1 MTRAARALRSSGVG
15 CATLVALSLTLA
27 GVSVAQTEAEV
38 QDKAA
43 ADQVAPPVKA
53 PPKAVSLDQLLQ
65 QIRKGWNAENKENQR
80 REAAFRVAKQDQ
92 QKLLAQAK
100 AALNREEKLSEQYE
114 RQFEENELRI
124 AELEDLLSQRLGNLG
139 ELFGVVRQVAGD
151 TRSHIDASLISAQL
165 PDRAPFLTELGKSKS
180 LPSLEA
186 LEKLWYMLHQE
197 MTEQGKVARFRTPIV
212 SSTGDLIERDVVRV
226 GPFTAVGG
234 GKYLQWKDDAQKLI
248 ELGREPAA
256 RYQSTVAD
264 LEEATEGVVRF
275 AVDPARGSILGML
288 VQTPNF
294 EEQIQAGG
302 PIGYAIIVL
311 GSTTF
316 LMALLRMIYIFLVS
330 RAVDS
335 QVKNDQPSEKNP
347 LGRVLLV
354 YEENKESDTETLELK
369 LDEAILRETAR
380 AERFSWL
387 IKVVAAVAPLMGL
400 LGTVTGMIKTFQ
412 MITLFGAGDPKYMAS
427 GISEALVTTMLGLCV
442 AIPLVLLHSIVS
454 SMSKRVVD
462 VLEEQSAGLV
472 ATRSEGSPEVAAK

>member
-1 MTRAARALRSSGVG
+1 
-15 CATLVALSLTLA
+15 
-27 GVSVAQTEAEV
+27 
-38 QDKAA
+38 
-43 ADQVAPPVKA
+43 
-53 PPKAVSLDQLLQ
+53 
-65 QIRKGWNAENKENQR
+65 
-80 REAAFRVAKQDQ
+80 
-92 QKLLAQAK
+92 
-100 AALNREEKLSEQYE
+100 
-114 RQFEENELRI
+114 
-124 AELEDLLSQRLGNLG
+124 
-139 ELFGVVRQVAGD
+139 
-151 TRSHIDASLISAQL
+151 
-165 PDRAPFLTELGKSKS
+165 
-180 LPSLEA
+180 
-186 LEKLWYMLHQE
+186 
-197 MTEQGKVARFRTPIV
+197 
-212 SSTGDLIERDVVRV
+212 
-226 GPFTAVGG
+226 
-234 GKYLQWKDDAQKLI
+234 
-248 ELGREPAA
+248 
-256 RYQSTVAD
+256 VAD
-264 LEEATEGVVRF
+264 LEAETSGLVRF

-472 ATRSEGSPEVAAK
+472 ATQAEGSPEVAAK

>member
-1 MTRAARALRSSGVG
+1 MTRAARALRSSGIG

-38 QDKAA
+38 KTEAEATRAA
-43 ADQVAPPVKA
+43 TPAPA
-53 PPKAVSLDQLLQ
+53 ARKAVSLDQLLK
-65 QIRKGWNAENKENQR
+65 QIRAGWNAENKENQR
-80 REAAFRVAKQDQ
+80 REAAFRAAKQDQ

-100 AALNREEKLSEQYE
+100 AALAKEENLSEQYE
-114 RQFEENELRI
+114 RQFEDNELRI
-124 AELEDLLSQRLGNLG
+124 AELEDLLAQRLGNLG

-165 PDRAPFLTELGKSKS
+165 PDRSPFLIELGKSKA
-180 LPSLEA
+180 LPSLES

-197 MTEQGKVARFRTPIV
+197 MTEQGKVARFRTPVV
-212 SSTGDLIERDVVRV
+212 SSAGPLVERDVVRV

-234 GKYLQWKDDAQKLI
+234 GQYLQWKDDAQKLI

-256 RYQSTVAD
+256 RYQNTVSN
-264 LEEATEGVVRF
+264 LEEATSGLVRF

-311 GSTTF
+311 GSLTF
-316 LMALLRMIYIFLVS
+316 VMALLRMVYVFLMN
-330 RAVDS
+330 RAVDA
-335 QVKNDQPSEKNP
+335 QVKRSQATDKNP

-354 YEENKESDTETLELK
+354 FEENKEADTETLELK

-472 ATRSEGSPEVAAK
+472 AARAEGSSEVTAK